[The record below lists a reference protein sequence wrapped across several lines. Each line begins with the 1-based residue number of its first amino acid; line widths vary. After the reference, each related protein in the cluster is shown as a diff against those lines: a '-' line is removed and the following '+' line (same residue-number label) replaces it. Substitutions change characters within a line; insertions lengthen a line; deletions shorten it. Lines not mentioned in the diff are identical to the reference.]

1 MSTAMGAVVITAI
14 LLVITTKLVFIIMPV
29 ITPIGEKKGT

>member
-1 MSTAMGAVVITAI
+1 MLTAMGAVGITAI
-14 LLVITTKLVFIIMPV
+14 LLVITKLVFIIMPV